1 MSYVELEEVA
11 LDKKLTDKERLAKRY
26 REITE
31 EELNEM
37 HKDKTTYIDDDH
49 PLWIAAE
56 KALKDYEEGKLLS
69 TKQIIEM
76 IKNGEYDFED

>member
-1 MSYVELEEVA
+1 MNYVELEEVVA
-11 LDKKLTDKERLAKRY
+11 DKKFSEEDKERLAKRY

-49 PLWIAAE
+49 PAWIAYQKAKNE
-56 KALKDYEEGKLLS
+56 KSISLSDALQQLIDE
-69 TKQIIEM
+69 T
-76 IKNGEYDFED
+76 ED